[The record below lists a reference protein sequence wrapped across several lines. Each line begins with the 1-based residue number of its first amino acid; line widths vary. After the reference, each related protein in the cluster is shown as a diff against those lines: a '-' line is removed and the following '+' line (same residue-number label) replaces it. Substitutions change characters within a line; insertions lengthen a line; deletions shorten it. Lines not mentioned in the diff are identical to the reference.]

1 MPSVAIWMKYKL
13 EDVIPI
19 PLTIPTDVSGLCE
32 GVPTA
37 VCDMWAVISCEW
49 HWIFRTH
56 PWVLWA
62 RVSMIFL
69 DNRNPWLQLP
79 VTVPFSLNW
88 FHIVTFYSLT
98 IEEAYKDF
106 IGRELAGC
114 LQVTFS
120 IQNFSHGSVGGQ
132 KTTLLLTVRHLLA
145 VYPSHDW

>member
-1 MPSVAIWMKYKL
+1 MSYLFHWPFLLMFL
-13 EDVIPI
+13 
-19 PLTIPTDVSGLCE
+19 VSARVSC
-32 GVPTA
+32 
-37 VCDMWAVISCEW
+37 WAVISCEW

-114 LQVTFS
+114 FQVTFS
-120 IQNFSHGSVGGQ
+120 IQNFSHGSVDGQ

-145 VYPSHDW
+145 VYPSHDWWDVQRSIGGSSRKS